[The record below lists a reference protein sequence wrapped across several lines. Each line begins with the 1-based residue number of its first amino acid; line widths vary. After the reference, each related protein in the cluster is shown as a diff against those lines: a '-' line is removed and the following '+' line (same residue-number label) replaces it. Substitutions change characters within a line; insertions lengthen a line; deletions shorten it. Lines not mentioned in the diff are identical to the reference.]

1 MPQFDLLSFF
11 AQIFWILV
19 IFNIFFDTLDSK
31 YLPLMFQTLKLRE
44 KRLTL
49 NETNSVSKVYYYDL
63 LTESYINFIKNT
75 YFNNFK

>member
-49 NETNSVSKVYYYDL
+49 NETNSTSKVYYYDL

>member
-1 MPQFDLLSFF
+1 
-11 AQIFWILV
+11 
-19 IFNIFFDTLDSK
+19 
-31 YLPLMFQTLKLRE
+31 MFQTLKLRE

-49 NETNSVSKVYYYDL
+49 NETNSTSKVYYYDL